1 MAGLGAADELEA
13 AEPAVPLAAELPQ
26 APSDGDDLD
35 LLLAKLKGPEAPVA
49 AGAAA
54 AAGALAGA
62 AAAKA
67 AQKAEDLGIDQ
78 AKAEEI
84 FERVAREMIE
94 KALSDM
100 LPKIIAERV
109 DREIEAIKQASG
121 ISGNNVV
128 Q

>member
-1 MAGLGAADELEA
+1 MSEPQT
-13 AEPAVPLAAELPQ
+13 AEPAASLTAELPQ
-26 APSDGDDLD
+26 APSDGGDLD
-35 LLLAKLKGPEAPVA
+35 LLLAKLKGPEAAPVA
-49 AGAAA
+49 AGSAA

-100 LPKIIAERV
+100 LPRIIAERV